1 MGSASGEIMQ
11 KNTGWKLASYIIM
24 IFFTCLTVGPLIWL
38 FYSSMKPHAD
48 IIRNVFALPKGI
60 FTQNFTRAWKLADLG
75 VLILN
80 SVLYSSIT
88 TIAVTFLAL
97 MTGYGFAKFGY
108 RISKVFFY
116 FYTMGLLIVV
126 NSIIVPL
133 FLMIVN
139 VRLNDNRIGVL
150 IPYIGFGL
158 PFMVFLAFSYI
169 KGIPDSLQEAAVIDG
184 ATYLRIFT
192 DIIVPMSIPVAATM
206 LIFQFLNVWNELI
219 IVYTII
225 SNPNKMSLPVG
236 LLSFAGGRTR
246 DYGLQF
252 AALVIA
258 TVPMIIF
265 YILFH
270 NQLAKGFAAG
280 ALKE

>member
-1 MGSASGEIMQ
+1 MGSGEIMQ
-11 KNTGWKLASYIIM
+11 KNTGWKVVSYFIM
-24 IFFTCLTVGPLIWL
+24 IFFTILTVGPLVWL

-48 IIRNVFALPKGI
+48 IIRNVFALPTG
-60 FTQNFTRAWKLADLG
+60 FYAQNYERAWRLANLG

-80 SVLYSSIT
+80 SVFYSSIT
-88 TIAVTFLAL
+88 TVAVTFLAL

-108 RISKVFFY
+108 KISRVFFY

-133 FLMIVN
+133 FLLIVG
-139 VRLNDNRIGVL
+139 VRLNDTRLGVL

-184 ATYLRIFT
+184 ASYLRIFS
-192 DIIVPMSIPVAATM
+192 DIIIPMSIPVAATM

-219 IVYTII
+219 IMYVLT
-225 SNPNKMSLPVG
+225 SRPSLQSLPVG

-258 TVPMIIF
+258 TIPMIAF